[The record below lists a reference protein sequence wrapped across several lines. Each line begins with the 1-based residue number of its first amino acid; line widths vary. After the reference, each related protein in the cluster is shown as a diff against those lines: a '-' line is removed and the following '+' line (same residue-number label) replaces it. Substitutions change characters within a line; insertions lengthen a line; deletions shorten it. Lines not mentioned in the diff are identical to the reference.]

1 MKNSKT
7 MQILAM
13 AIAILAA
20 LIGGIIIGRNSVRP
34 AEVKPLPSVSAAAEP
49 TDEPTDAPTDEPTD
63 VPTDEPTDAPTD
75 EPTDVPTDEPTD
87 APTDEPTDVPTDEP
101 TDAPTDEP
109 TDAPTDEPTDVPT
122 DEPTDTPT
130 DEPTDAPTDEPTDT
144 PQADETEAPV
154 VPADPMAQPTAE
166 LLPLAGVKIGIDPG
180 HQAKGNS
187 EKEPVAPG
195 SSEMKAKVSS
205 GTQGVSTR
213 VAEYIVNLDVSL
225 QLRDALEAQGA
236 EVYLT
241 RETHDV
247 NISNIERATMMN
259 ELGVDMV
266 LRIHCNGSTD
276 SSVKGIGLYVK
287 KTGEAAE
294 ESYEI
299 CEYLLP
305 AMAEATGAR
314 AMGIYQ
320 RDTYSGMNWS
330 TVPSILVE
338 MGFMSNPE
346 EDKLLNDSE
355 YQQKLVSGMVQ
366 GIADYMGRNENSGD
380 FIGE

>member
-1 MKNSKT
+1 MKNKRLE
-7 MQILAM
+7 QIL
-13 AIAILAA
+13 ILAVAVIAA
-20 LIGGIIIGRNSVRP
+20 LIIGFIIGRR
-34 AEVKPLPSVSAAAEP
+34 SAAQMMPSQQGQHIEGTALP
-49 TDEPTDAPTDEPTD
+49 TDDLTNAPTDAPTDKPTNAPTDAPTDKPTNAPTDKPTDKPTNAPTDAPTDKPTNAPTDKPTDKPTDEPTD
-63 VPTDEPTDAPTD
+63 VSVA
-75 EPTDVPTDEPTD
+75 
-87 APTDEPTDVPTDEP
+87 
-101 TDAPTDEP
+101 
-109 TDAPTDEPTDVPT
+109 
-122 DEPTDTPT
+122 
-130 DEPTDAPTDEPTDT
+130 
-144 PQADETEAPV
+144 
-154 VPADPMAQPTAE
+154 PADPMTQSTE
-166 LLPLAGVKIGIDPG
+166 ESLPLAGVRIGIDPG
-180 HQAKGNS
+180 HQAKANS

-213 VAEYIVNLDVSL
+213 IAEYIVNLDVSL
-225 QLRDALEAQGA
+225 LLRDALEAQGA
-236 EVYLT
+236 EVYMT

-247 NISNIERATMMN
+247 NISNVERATMMN

-276 SSVKGIGLYVK
+276 SSVNGIGLYIK
-287 KTGEAAE
+287 KTGDAAE

-299 CEYLLP
+299 SEYLLS

-346 EDKLLNDSE
+346 EDRLLNDPE
-355 YQQKLVSGMVQ
+355 YQQKLVEGMVQ
-366 GIADYMGRNENSGD
+366 GIEDYVYRNADSDEEA
-380 FIGE
+380 GEL